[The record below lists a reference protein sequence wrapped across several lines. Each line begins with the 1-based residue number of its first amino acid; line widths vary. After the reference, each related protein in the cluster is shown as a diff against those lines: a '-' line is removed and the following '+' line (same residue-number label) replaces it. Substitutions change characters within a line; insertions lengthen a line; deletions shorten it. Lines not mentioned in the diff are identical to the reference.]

1 MLERNQ
7 KIIDAI
13 IEKATREYP
22 GILAMVG
29 IYGSFLTGDIHEKSD
44 LDLLILINDPKGYE
58 LARTVILDDE
68 NIGHDLYCTSWEALE
83 HDAAFRHPHIAKLMD
98 SKIVYF
104 ADECH
109 RTRLDALRK
118 QAMEADTRPAAEEA
132 LRNAEC
138 AFAKAMLTADLA
150 SCRAAAGEMVYQL
163 NAAIALLNKRYF
175 RLGTRRLFHEI
186 NSMERKPEHYQDL
199 VTDMIS
205 AKDLSELK
213 SAAAELLRSVEDLFR
228 SPAPEAKVYPG
239 TYEEMFS
246 NWRNKM
252 YLAAEINDPY
262 LSFECLGNLDFLLKE
277 LGFVWNIMDQYDA
290 ENLSATAKAFDTV
303 LERYREEYRKAC
315 IEVQR
320 YATVDAFIA
329 EYMKKKA

>member
-13 IEKATREYP
+13 IDKATREYP

-98 SKIVYF
+98 SKIVYC

-118 QAMEADTRPAAEEA
+118 QAMEANTRPAAEEA
-132 LRNAEC
+132 LRNAC
-138 AFAKAMLTADLA
+138 PW
-150 SCRAAAGEMVYQL
+150 AALEEILSQDPRPAYQ
-163 NAAIALLNKRYF
+163 
-175 RLGTRRLFHEI
+175 
-186 NSMERKPEHYQDL
+186 
-199 VTDMIS
+199 
-205 AKDLSELK
+205 
-213 SAAAELLRSVEDLFR
+213 
-228 SPAPEAKVYPG
+228 
-239 TYEEMFS
+239 
-246 NWRNKM
+246 
-252 YLAAEINDPY
+252 NDPERVY
-262 LSFECLGNLDFLLKE
+262 HLD
-277 LGFVWNIMDQYDA
+277 YDGW
-290 ENLSATAKAFDTV
+290 TV
-303 LERYREEYRKAC
+303 DFM
-315 IEVQR
+315 VNN
-320 YATVDAFIA
+320 ATVCVKNIA
-329 EYMKKKA
+329 HK